1 MTDQAKD
8 RSSDAAD
15 DRKDQG
21 DEAPEDQIQGKPSQA
36 EGERDGRSEETGQG
50 GSDQNLTGDVRGD
63 RTGGN
68 H

>member
-1 MTDQAKD
+1 MTDQA
-8 RSSDAAD
+8 D
-15 DRKDQG
+15 DRRDQ
-21 DEAPEDQIQGKPSQA
+21 DTRAPEDQIQGKPSQA

-50 GSDQNLTGDVRGD
+50 KEDPNRTGDVRGD